1 MKLSEEK
8 VIEEILN
15 SLENENI
22 PNINDINIDLDKE
35 DSEEILELYNL
46 LEKTKLDLIQLKEV
60 ILGGE

>member
-1 MKLSEEK
+1 MGLSEEK
-8 VIEEILN
+8 IVEEILN

-35 DSEEILELYNL
+35 SPEEILELYNL
-46 LEKTKLDLIQLKEV
+46 LEKTKMDLAQLKKV